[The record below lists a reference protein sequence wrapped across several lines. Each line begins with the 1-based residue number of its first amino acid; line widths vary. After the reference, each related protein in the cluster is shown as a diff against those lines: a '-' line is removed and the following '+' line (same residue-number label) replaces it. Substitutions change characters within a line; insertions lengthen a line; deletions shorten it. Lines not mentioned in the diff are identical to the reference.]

1 MFFQRI
7 KTPGI
12 AHVAYIIADGGRA
25 AVVDPRRD
33 VDEYLAVL
41 KDNDLSLE
49 YVIETHRQE
58 DFEMGSAALRSLT
71 GAEVV
76 TGDHACFGH
85 SDIRLK
91 DGEELTMAGL
101 TFKALH
107 TPGHTPESVCW
118 AVYHEAY
125 KDKAWGV
132 LTGDS
137 LFIGDAGRTDL
148 PDPDKTAEN
157 AGLLYDGLHA
167 KILPLGDQALVL
179 PAHGAGTV
187 CGGNVAN
194 RDHATLGL
202 EKIANSAFTMDRE
215 QFVQHRLADRI
226 PRPPY
231 FNLMEEVNLA
241 GGRRVAV
248 RGIDV
253 RVLQPADFDEARSRA
268 TVIDTRLPEAFAG
281 GHIPASY
288 SIWLSGLAMFGGW
301 VVSDDDDILLV
312 VDGTEEL
319 DSAVSYLTRL
329 GRDRITGVLAGGF
342 EAWRNAGLPV
352 ARSGTITPKQLAAHR
367 GDYRVLDVR
376 EISEFEEGHI
386 PDAHNI
392 YVGYLE
398 SRLSELELDKSAR
411 FVVACSVGHRA
422 SLGVSILMRHGCE
435 NVYNLLGGM
444 TAWKA
449 LKQETVGGAV

>member
-25 AVVDPRRD
+25 VVVDPRRD

-71 GAEVV
+71 GAQVV

-91 DGEELTMAGL
+91 DGDELTMAGL
-101 TFKALH
+101 TFRALH

-118 AVYHEAY
+118 AVYHDAY

-157 AGLLYDGLHA
+157 AGLLYDALHA

-202 EKIANSAFTMDRE
+202 EKIANSAFTMDRDA
-215 QFVQHRLADRI
+215 FVRHRLADRI

-231 FNLMEEVNLA
+231 FDLMEEVNLD
-241 GGRRVAV
+241 GGRPVAL
-248 RGIDV
+248 RGTDV
-253 RVLQPADFDEARSRA
+253 RVLQPKDFAAACERA
-268 TVIDTRLPEAFAG
+268 AVIDTRLPEAFAG
-281 GHIPASY
+281 GHIPRSY

-301 VVSDDDDILLV
+301 VVSDDDGILLV

-319 DSAVSYLTRL
+319 DAAVSYLTRL
-329 GRDRITGVLAGGF
+329 GRDRIKGVLAGGF
-342 EAWRNAGLPV
+342 EAWRDAGLPV
-352 ARSGTITPKQLAAHR
+352 EQSGTITPKQLAADR
-367 GDYRVLDVR
+367 GDYVVLDVR
-376 EISEFEEGHI
+376 EISEFEAGHI
-386 PDAHNI
+386 PDARHM

-398 SRLSELELDKSAR
+398 SRLGDLGLDTSDR
-411 FVVACSVGHRA
+411 IVVTCSVGHRA
-422 SLGVSILMRHGCE
+422 GLGVSILKRHGYE
-435 NVYNLLGGM
+435 HVYNLLGGM
-444 TAWKA
+444 TAWKT
-449 LKQETVGGAV
+449 LGQEAAVLG